1 MPQSRRPLVR
11 LLALAAALLAAA
23 PAAAETMTITL
34 DYPASALDLAEREGF
49 ILASLPGC
57 QLLAEPGAPA
67 LPVLSEQVL
76 LPAGTRAVGLRA
88 TSLAARRL
96 PCAPP
101 RPAQAPAILGPVGV
115 EREAP
120 ALAPPDA
127 AIYGGDR
134 AWPAELALLRGTGRL
149 RGLAVAGC
157 EVRPVQYDPVRGEL
171 ILHERVRLEITL
183 AADTRAPL
191 AIGREGDMDR
201 LARTLAARRLRGGE
215 ALAAPRAAGEAEA
228 LDPAAPQYL
237 IITEEAQRAAWEEYA
252 AWKTAKGVP
261 AQVFTT
267 EWIWGAYPAADLA
280 ASIRAFIIASVAA
293 HGSSYVLLAGDDH
306 IVPSRIAWAFD
317 CEAGFYDNENEI
329 RADLYFSD
337 LDGTWDA
344 DGDGL
349 HGEVTDDVDLYPD
362 VLVGRAPTDDLGDAQ
377 AMVGKFLGYER
388 DAAAG
393 HAMDAFFFAEVL
405 WTNPFTDSGIGKDM
419 MAARSFADYEPVDR
433 QYETLGNLSPSSVI
447 DALNAGA
454 HLTNHAGHAN
464 YSVMGC
470 GADYLYRSD
479 ADALHNAPYFHVLF
493 SIGCWSAAFD
503 ENCIA
508 EHFAT
513 NGNGGSIA
521 FVGNSRYGWGS
532 PGNPGWG
539 YSETYDSDFYAA
551 ILDEGLTQ
559 FGAAVVW
566 PKILRV
572 PFSQDGNVYR
582 WHEYQVNLLGDPEMA
597 CHTAPITDLVV
608 TAPASVPAG
617 GADFTIEARDA
628 AGPAAGLRA
637 CLAGGGVYLAGLTD
651 AAGQLRFTLAAGP
664 SQALTLTVSGPNHP
678 ASQQPVMAVGD
689 EPFLALASLTVDD
702 DAAPPSAGN
711 GDGEAGPGEVI
722 ELWPVLRN
730 WGALAA
736 PGVTGTLV
744 AAHPD
749 VFVLQGDA
757 DLGTV
762 PAGAVAGL
770 DAPLVIQLATGT
782 PVGAPLGL
790 RLDLADTGGGAWSV
804 PLPLR
809 QSWPVA
815 RFERYAVSEIAGDGD
830 GVAEPGETVAVTV
843 WVRNEG
849 SGTLRGLTAGLAS
862 GDPCLDVLQGAA
874 ACAQDLPPGAMA
886 PLAPDFTVMIGA
898 GCPLPGYTELDLSFA
913 WDDGA
918 DADAF
923 LLAVGEPG
931 LADDMESGAP
941 GWTHGGVND
950 RWHLSTERAHSGV
963 TSWYCGDPTG
973 MTYPDNASAWLA
985 TPAFVAPEDA
995 TVSFW
1000 SWFDV
1005 TIYGTD
1011 GLFVEVEDGGDW
1023 RVLDYLG
1030 SGGAL
1035 DSMLFI
1041 CGWAARVYDL
1051 DLDAG
1056 QTARVRFR
1064 LETDGSGHDE
1074 GFYVDDV
1081 TVGGGGGPATA
1092 APEIPATLR
1101 LSRAWP
1107 NPLPGAT
1114 QWRLTLPAPAAVT
1127 ARVFDARGRLVST
1140 LAEGLLGG
1148 GEHQLRWEGADT
1160 AGRPAPAGVYFL
1172 RVRAGGETAVRKIVK
1187 LGR

>member
-1 MPQSRRPLVR
+1 MPQPRRLLVR
-11 LLALAAALLAAA
+11 LIALATALLAAA
-23 PAAAETMTITL
+23 PVLAETLTVTL
-34 DYPASALDLAEREGF
+34 DYPASALELSEREGF
-49 ILASLPGC
+49 ALATLPGC
-57 QLLAEPGAPA
+57 QLLDAPGAPA
-67 LPVLSEQVL
+67 LPVLAEQVL
-76 LPAGTRAVGLRA
+76 LPAGTRAVALRA
-88 TSLAARRL
+88 TSLATRRL

-101 RPAQAPAILGPVGV
+101 RPAQAPAILGPIGV
-115 EREAP
+115 TREAP
-120 ALAPPDA
+120 ALRPPDPA
-127 AIYGGDR
+127 VYGGDR
-134 AWPAELALLRGTGRL
+134 AWPAELAVLRGTGRL
-149 RGLAVAGC
+149 RGLPVAGC
-157 EVRPVQYDPVRGEL
+157 EVRPVQYDPARGEL

-183 AADTRAPL
+183 AADARAPL
-191 AIGREGDMDR
+191 AVGREGDMDR

-215 ALAAPRAAGEAEA
+215 ALAAPREAGEAEA

-237 IITEEAQRAAWEEYA
+237 IVTEEAQRTAWEEYA

-261 AQVFTT
+261 AQVFTV
-267 EWIWGAYPAADLA
+267 EWIWGAYPADDLA
-280 ASIRAFIIASVAA
+280 ASIREFVIASVAA
-293 HGSSYVLLAGDDH
+293 HGSSYVLLAADEH
-306 IVPSRIAWAFD
+306 IVPSRVVWAFD
-317 CEAGFYDNENEI
+317 CEAGIYPDENDI
-329 RADLYFSD
+329 RADLYYSD
-337 LDGTWDA
+337 LDGTWNA
-344 DGDGL
+344 DGDGVY
-349 HGEVTDDVDLYPD
+349 GEVEDAVDLYPD
-362 VLVGRAPTDDLGDAQ
+362 VLVGRAPTDDIYDAQ
-377 AMVGKFLGYER
+377 AMVGKFLSYER
-388 DAAAG
+388 DAPAG

-419 MAARSFADYEPVDR
+419 IAARSFADYEPVDR
-433 QYETLGNLSPSSVI
+433 QYETLGNLSPASVVA
-447 DALNAGA
+447 ALNAGA

-464 YSVMGC
+464 SAVMGC
-470 GADYLYRSD
+470 GADYLYRGD
-479 ADALHNAPYFHVLF
+479 VDALHNAPYFHVLF
-493 SIGCWSAAFD
+493 SIGCWSAAFED
-503 ENCIA
+503 NCIA
-508 EHFAT
+508 EHFAV

-597 CHTAPITDLVV
+597 CHTAPITDLAV

-617 GADFTIEARDA
+617 GAEFAIEVRDA
-628 AGPAAGLRA
+628 SGPAAGLRA
-637 CLAGGGVYLAGLTD
+637 CLAGGDVYLAGLTD
-651 AAGQLRFTLAAGP
+651 GAGQLRFTLPAGP
-664 SQALTLTVSGPNHP
+664 PQALTLTVSGANHP
-678 ASQQPVMAVGD
+678 AVQQPVVAVGD

-702 DAAPPSAGN
+702 DAVAPSAGN
-711 GDGEAGPGEVI
+711 GDGEVGPGEVV
-722 ELWPVLRN
+722 ELWPLLRN
-730 WGALAA
+730 WGPQPA

-749 VFVLQGDA
+749 VVVIQGGV

-762 PAGAVAGL
+762 PAGAVAGCG
-770 DAPLVIQLATGT
+770 APLVIQLATGT
-782 PVGAPLGL
+782 PEGAPLGL

-804 PLPLR
+804 PLPLS
-809 QSWPVA
+809 QSWPLP
-815 RFERYAVSEIAGDGD
+815 RFDRYAVSEISGDGD
-830 GVAEPGETVAVTV
+830 GVAEPGETVALTV

-849 SGTLRGLTAGLAS
+849 SGTLRGLTATLNDG
-862 GDPCLDVLQGAA
+862 GTCLDILQDTA
-874 ACAQDLPPGAMA
+874 ACGLDLLPGATA
-886 PLAPDFTVMIGA
+886 PLVPDFAVQLGA
-898 GCPLPGYTELDLSFA
+898 GCPLPGYADLDLAFA
-913 WDDGA
+913 FDGGA

-923 LLAVGEPG
+923 LLAVGTPG
-931 LADDMESGAP
+931 LGDDMESGAP

-950 RWHLSTERAHSGV
+950 RWHLSTERAHSGT

-973 MTYPDNASAWLA
+973 MAYPDNASAWLA
-985 TPAFVAPEDA
+985 SPPFVAPEDG

-1035 DSMLFI
+1035 DSLLFV
-1041 CGWAARVYDL
+1041 CGWAERAYDL
-1051 DLDAG
+1051 GLEAG

-1081 TVGGGGGPATA
+1081 MVGGGGGPATA
-1092 APEIPATLR
+1092 APAAPATLR

-1114 QWRLTLPAPAAVT
+1114 QWRLSLPAPAAVT
-1127 ARVFDARGRLVST
+1127 ARVFDARGRLVRT
-1140 LAEGLLGG
+1140 LADGLLSG
-1148 GEHQLRWEGADT
+1148 GEHLLRWEGDDA
-1160 AGRPAPAGVYFL
+1160 AGRTAPAGVYFL
-1172 RVRAGGETAVRKIVK
+1172 RVRAGGEAAARKIVK
-1187 LGR
+1187 LSR